1 MATVGYGNGHPDK
14 PMTSGWLDAVYRASF
29 SATRR
34 TRQITAL
41 AALLCASCAQSP
53 TASADEDSGA
63 MEGFTPAQQFEIVDC
78 LFPGQVR
85 TVGGRVYMTPR
96 RPGRT
101 TVADCA
107 ASGGEFT
114 LYDRANPEAS
124 LAVWLPEAEGGDAE
138 AQTYVGMLY
147 ERGVGGPPDYQAA
160 VRWYR
165 QAADQGYSHAQF
177 SLGTMYERGLGVEKD
192 VNEAFNLYRRAQGVS
207 DDDLVFASVMRE
219 ALETQREEL
228 EATIEQRQEEI
239 DVLRQQ
245 IEDLSSQEGVSQTTI
260 ETLERLVQAA
270 EAERDAA
277 VAEVRSIP
285 PASDEPEPEI
295 ATITPGEIRRLGD
308 AQLGRYYAVI
318 IGVHDYGPFP
328 ELSTV
333 RNDMQRA
340 ERILSEQ
347 YGFSVTVLENPSR
360 YAVLDTI
367 NRFHDELGDNDNL
380 LIYFAGRGEVLI
392 DEDRQYGY
400 WLPSDAEAPPS
411 DTFWIANELMTGHM
425 GRINARRVLVVSDAT
440 FVNLPESSP
449 GMVAYFDEVSPGYL
463 NVKLPLRSRLLL
475 ASGTERPVADDSG
488 ENSRFASAFLDVLEA
503 NEGLLHVPAL
513 FRRIGERLEAEPGSQ
528 EPVFR
533 TVKAA
538 RHELGEFFFVPTDL
552 R

>member
-1 MATVGYGNGHPDK
+1 MRCKIEP
-14 PMTSGWLDAVYRASF
+14 SRS
-29 SATRR
+29 
-34 TRQITAL
+34 
-41 AALLCASCAQSP
+41 
-53 TASADEDSGA
+53 
-63 MEGFTPAQQFEIVDC
+63 
-78 LFPGQVR
+78 
-85 TVGGRVYMTPR
+85 TPR

-114 LYDRANPEAS
+114 LYDRANTQAS
-124 LAVWLPEAEGGDAE
+124 LAIWLPEAEGGDPE

-147 ERGVGGPPDYQAA
+147 ERGIDGAPDYEEA

-165 QAADQGYSHAQF
+165 AAAEQGYSHGQF
-177 SLGTMYERGLGVEKD
+177 SLGTMYERGLGVDKD
-192 VNEAFNLYRRAQGVS
+192 MNEAFNLYRRAQGVS
-207 DDDLVFASVMRE
+207 DDDLVFRSVMQE
-219 ALETQREEL
+219 ALETQRTLLQE
-228 EATIEQRQEEI
+228 TINDRQEEI
-239 DVLRQQ
+239 NVLSGQ
-245 IEDLSSQEGVSQTTI
+245 IESLRAQEGTSQSTI
-260 ETLERLVQAA
+260 DTLQRLVDAA

-277 VAEVRSIP
+277 VAEAESMP
-285 PASDEPEPEI
+285 PVSDEPLPDLPAI
-295 ATITPGEIRRLGD
+295 SPAEIRRLGD
-308 AQLGRYYAVI
+308 AQLGRYYAII
-318 IGVHDYGPFP
+318 IGVHEYGPFP

-333 RNDMQRA
+333 RNDMERA
-340 ERILSEQ
+340 ERILRDQ
-347 YGFSVTVLENPSR
+347 YGFSVTTLENPSR

-367 NRFHDELGDNDNL
+367 NRFHDELDDNDNL
-380 LIYFAGRGEVLI
+380 LIYFAGRGEVLGTG
-392 DEDRQYGY
+392 DQRYGY

-411 DTFWIANELMTGHM
+411 DTFWIANELMTGHL

-488 ENSRFASAFLDVLEA
+488 ESSRFASAFLDVLEA

-513 FRRIGERLEAEPGSQ
+513 FRRIGERLDEESAAE

-538 RHELGEFFFVPTDL
+538 RHELGEFFFVPANL